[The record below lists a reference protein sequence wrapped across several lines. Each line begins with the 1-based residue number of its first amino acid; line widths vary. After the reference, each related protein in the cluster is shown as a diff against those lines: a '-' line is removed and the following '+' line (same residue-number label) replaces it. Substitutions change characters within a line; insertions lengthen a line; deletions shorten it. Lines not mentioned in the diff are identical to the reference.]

1 MIRRTAGALIVIGAV
16 AVAAGA
22 GSGTAAPT
30 VERAA
35 AVRLHV
41 RIAIPRP
48 GDIVLARIVVRAR
61 PGIGVPVRLRLKAL
75 NADKLRPSIVAV
87 GGVVSL
93 HRRPLK
99 YVSVVAI
106 INKRVA
112 LRKPRTPWDR
122 FVDIDLVNAVGAT
135 PADARQYFRG
145 HVRVARDIITHFGEP
160 GQQALLDLFQPVEG
174 DTLTPMQQALA
185 DRGLDSIALAGL
197 PARTTSALRE
207 TAPPKAILAD
217 SADAAKSACSND
229 ADHTEKAVKHV
240 EGDVASTLNPVNAN
254 NPTTA
259 KRCDLTR
266 FLFKGLRL
274 SFSAPNPSGALGAF
288 ALSNITGSVCGD
300 PLKTA
305 WNVTF
310 ASTGEGTRTAQPKFS
325 SANPFTIATRSFG
338 SGSTLAARLQY
349 DTTATPV
356 MKVSG
361 TPKGK
366 VTKVVASPT
375 QVAVTSTA
383 VQAC

>member
-1 MIRRTAGALIVIGAV
+1 MVRRTAGALTFAGVIALL
-16 AVAAGA
+16 AGA
-22 GSGTAAPT
+22 GSGSAAPT

-35 AVRLHV
+35 TVHLHIRL
-41 RIAIPRP
+41 AIPRP
-48 GDIVLARIVVRAR
+48 GDIVLARIVIRAR

-75 NADKLRPSIVAV
+75 NADKLRPSIIAV

-106 INKRVA
+106 INKRLG
-112 LRKPRTPWDR
+112 LRKPPTPWDR

-135 PADARQYFRG
+135 PADAQQYFRA
-145 HVRVARDIITHFGEP
+145 HVRVAHDIIAHFGEP
-160 GQQALLDLFQPVEG
+160 NQQALLDLFQPVDG

-185 DRGLDSIALAGL
+185 DRGLDSIPLAGL
-197 PARTTSALRE
+197 PARTTSALGQ
-207 TAPPKAILAD
+207 TAPPKAILTD
-217 SADAAKSACSND
+217 SANAAKSACTND

-240 EGDVASTLNPVNAN
+240 EGDVAGPMNQVNAN

-266 FLFKGLRL
+266 FSFKALKL
-274 SFSAPNPSGALGAF
+274 SYSAPNASGALGSFAF
-288 ALSNITGSVCGD
+288 SNIIGSVCGD

-310 ASTGEGTRTAQPKFS
+310 ASTGEGNKTAQPKFS
-325 SANPFTIATRSFG
+325 TANPFTIATRSFG
-338 SGSTLAARLQY
+338 AGSSLTAKLSY
-349 DTTATPV
+349 DTTSSPV

-361 TPKGK
+361 TPRGK
-366 VTKVVASPT
+366 VTKVVATPA
-375 QVAVTSTA
+375 QAAVTSTA
-383 VQAC
+383 VQTC